1 MKQMLLIPEKTVNL
15 PLVSKCAMQEL
26 CTQGCGWQGECFAA
40 GTAEDFQVKPLDS
53 RTSP

>member
-1 MKQMLLIPEKTVNL
+1 MKQMLLISEKTVYL

-40 GTAEDFQVKPLDS
+40 GTTEDFQVKPLDS